1 MIRKKPR
8 FLLVGLITLAVIF
21 ASILY
26 CGIRGSAGRPGCPD
40 EAASA
45 ASREAPEDYAAL
57 KEELEAAL
65 GEWSDATYGIFFRD
79 IASGASFGIN
89 ENEPITAAST
99 VKLPVVLYL
108 NELVA
113 AGELDWDD
121 RVTYDSD
128 TDWQDG
134 AGILQFSARD
144 GDTFSLRVLANL
156 AITISDNIAYKILT
170 RHLGRVNIINFMEGK
185 GGKIVFPEGRNIT
198 CARDMGSYLEAVMTF
213 AKAHPDLGSRLL
225 DDMSHPIYHVG
236 IPGNLPEELIVAHKE
251 GDVQGIANDV
261 GIVFANKP
269 YILVVLSRGVSD
281 IDEGFARIAQISKI
295 VYDYQ
300 ETLDMR

>member
-1 MIRKKPR
+1 MMRKKRR
-8 FLLVGLITLAVIF
+8 FLLIGFIALVLVA

-26 CGIRGSAGRPGCPD
+26 CSIRDSAEGPGYPD
-40 EAASA
+40 QMASA
-45 ASREAPEDYAAL
+45 ASRGVPEDYATL
-57 KEELEAAL
+57 KEELDAVL
-65 GEWSDATYGIFFRD
+65 GEWNDATYGIFFKD
-79 IASGASFGIN
+79 LESGDSFGIN

-113 AGELDWDD
+113 SGELDWDD
-121 RVTYDSD
+121 RVTYNSD
-128 TDWQDG
+128 ADWQDG
-134 AGILQFSARD
+134 AGILQFTARD

-156 AITISDNIAYKILT
+156 SITISDNVAYKMLT
-170 RHLGRVNIINFMEGK
+170 RHLGKDNIISFMEGK

-236 IPGNLPEELIVAHKE
+236 IPGNLPEKLIVAHKE
-251 GDVQGIANDV
+251 GDVSGVANDV
-261 GIVFANKP
+261 GIVFADKP
-269 YILVVLSRGVSD
+269 YILVVLSKGVSD
-281 IDEGFARIAQISKI
+281 IDEGFARIAHISKI

-300 ETLDMR
+300 DTLGV